1 MGLLPL
7 SDIGSKRRLHGYSSL
22 QENNLNRAPPVC
34 QDEALGNLT
43 PRGDSIIIL
52 AMDSFKIG
60 DRIIYPNQG
69 LGIIE
74 GIQKERLYGEDF
86 NFYRVRILSNK
97 TLVLVPSG
105 NTEEMG
111 IRKLMSED
119 AVEEIFRYLRK
130 HEVEVSSD
138 WKGRYKEHINLMR
151 SGTVFDTACVLK
163 SLYFLSLTKTLSF
176 REKKM
181 LEKAKELLVAEIS
194 EVSDLSLEEIEQRI
208 AHILNHCFKN
218 LKANAEI

>member
-1 MGLLPL
+1 
-7 SDIGSKRRLHGYSSL
+7 
-22 QENNLNRAPPVC
+22 
-34 QDEALGNLT
+34 
-43 PRGDSIIIL
+43 
-52 AMDSFKIG
+52 MDSFKIG

-69 LGIIE
+69 LAVIE

-86 NFYRVRILSNK
+86 QFYRVRILSNK

-119 AVEEIFRYLRK
+119 AVEEIFRYLKKRQ
-130 HEVEVSSD
+130 VDVSAD
-138 WKGRYKEHINLMR
+138 WKGRYKEHINRMR
-151 SGTVFDTACVLK
+151 SGTIFDMACVLK
-163 SLYFLSLTKTLSF
+163 SLYYLSLTKTLSF

-194 EVSDLSLEEIEQRI
+194 EVSELSLRDIERRI
-208 AHILNHCFKN
+208 SDTLTLCFKN
-218 LKANAEI
+218 LKPDVEI

>member
-1 MGLLPL
+1 MECGA
-7 SDIGSKRRLHGYSSL
+7 SVKMM
-22 QENNLNRAPPVC
+22 
-34 QDEALGNLT
+34 LT
-43 PRGDSIIIL
+43 PQGDWIIMA

-69 LGIIE
+69 LAVIE

-86 NFYRVRILSNK
+86 QFYCVRILSNK

-119 AVEEIFRYLRK
+119 AVEEIFLYLKK
-130 HEVEVSSD
+130 HQVDVSAD
-138 WKGRYKEHINLMR
+138 WKGRYKEHIGRMR
-151 SGTVFDTACVLK
+151 SGTIFDMACVLK
-163 SLYFLSLTKTLSF
+163 SLYYLSLTKTLSF

-194 EVSDLSLEEIEQRI
+194 EVSDLSLREIEQRI
-208 AHILNHCFKN
+208 SDTLMLCFKS
-218 LKANAEI
+218 LKPDVEI